1 MTPALVAAAIAAP
14 LLRPEPWSA
23 VALQQ
28 ASSPDGALTGA
39 TAATG
44 GRHTARA
51 SNGSR
56 WPTGRP
62 HARTLWA
69 CGRDGPG
76 LSSLRAEDGRVPPRR
91 QSIWSVPWRP
101 LLERWV
107 CMGCPPDFAEA
118 AVRLVTPRSCNGVKQ
133 RTHLCC
139 SSSRT
144 SDKATG
150 CGERSFVCGTPPP
163 RSGGLRCGL
172 FSPDDG

>member
-76 LSSLRAEDGRVPPRR
+76 LSSLRAEDGRVPPRSGIMVR
-91 QSIWSVPWRP
+91 T
-101 LLERWV
+101 LLTRSD
-107 CMGCPPDFAEA
+107 GQR
-118 AVRLVTPRSCNGVKQ
+118 AVHPSAFPR
-133 RTHLCC
+133 RDPI
-139 SSSRT
+139 SSSHAKQPKQHAPGLPEREGPELCWT
-144 SDKATG
+144 RYASTVRARLRSDAHAARVFG
-150 CGERSFVCGTPPP
+150 RPP
-163 RSGGLRCGL
+163 
-172 FSPDDG
+172 

>member
-69 CGRDGPG
+69 CGRDCPG

-91 QSIWSVPWRP
+91 QSIWSGP
-101 LLERWV
+101 
-107 CMGCPPDFAEA
+107 CMQHEPGCQCGSEPSAEPA
-118 AVRLVTPRSCNGVKQ
+118 ARDVDDIWQPAMAIAGSVRRAQQPQLSEAVLMPEVGLRLTLSA
-133 RTHLCC
+133 LCADP
-139 SSSRT
+139 SWSGRRATSSRT
-144 SDKATG
+144 
-150 CGERSFVCGTPPP
+150 
-163 RSGGLRCGL
+163 
-172 FSPDDG
+172 

>member
-91 QSIWSVPWRP
+91 QTFSSVSAH
-101 LLERWV
+101 WV
-107 CMGCPPDFAEA
+107 LSVSGLAPSKLIQLA
-118 AVRLVTPRSCNGVKQ
+118 AVRPGLGRGNQLLLAFSRSMLG
-133 RTHLCC
+133 TAAC
-139 SSSRT
+139 SCR
-144 SDKATG
+144 A
-150 CGERSFVCGTPPP
+150 
-163 RSGGLRCGL
+163 
-172 FSPDDG
+172 

>member
-1 MTPALVAAAIAAP
+1 MAPALVVAAAGAP

-23 VALQQ
+23 VAHQQ
-28 ASSPDGALTGA
+28 ASSADGALTGA

-76 LSSLRAEDGRVPPRR
+76 LSSLRAEDGRVPPRLATF
-91 QSIWSVPWRP
+91 WSVPFTSTATSTIAAHAYEVLRVSLPPVFALAPAACRP
-101 LLERWV
+101 HWTGAFYV
-107 CMGCPPDFAEA
+107 HTFWGCA
-118 AVRLVTPRSCNGVKQ
+118 G
-133 RTHLCC
+133 H
-139 SSSRT
+139 
-144 SDKATG
+144 
-150 CGERSFVCGTPPP
+150 
-163 RSGGLRCGL
+163 SGQWQCANR
-172 FSPDDG
+172 